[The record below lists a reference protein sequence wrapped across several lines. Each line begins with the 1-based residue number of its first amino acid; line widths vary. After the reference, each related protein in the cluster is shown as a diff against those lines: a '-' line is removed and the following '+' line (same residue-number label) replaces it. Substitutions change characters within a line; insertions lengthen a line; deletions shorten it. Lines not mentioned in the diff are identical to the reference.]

1 MKMNITKLLVWG
13 FLLNTS
19 WSLAQK
25 TNTGPYVENHGA
37 VWKVENKSIPLK
49 KDYDY
54 KVVFDI
60 TTTSNDPGVI
70 NKNIDSAARFYNM
83 LGQNEIAKNNIH
95 VALVIHSS
103 TSKDVMNNQWYKAKY
118 NTDNLNTS
126 LILKL
131 LDAGADVIFCGQSSF
146 TRKMPKENLIEGVD
160 LSLSALTSLVEYQS
174 EGYQLIKY

>member
-1 MKMNITKLLVWG
+1 MNIVKLLVWS

-25 TNTGPYVENHGA
+25 TNTGPYIENHGA
-37 VWKVENKSIPLK
+37 VWKVENKTIPLK
-49 KDYDY
+49 KDFEY

-60 TTTSNDPGVI
+60 TTTSNDPGVK

-83 LGQNEIAKNNIH
+83 LGQNGIAKNSIH

-103 TSKDVMNNQWYKAKY
+103 ASKDVMNNQWYKSKY
-118 NTDNLNTS
+118 NINNPNTG
-126 LILKL
+126 LISELIA
-131 LDAGADVIFCGQSSF
+131 AGADVIFCGQSSF

-160 LSLSALTSLVEYQS
+160 LSLSALTSLV
-174 EGYQLIKY
+174 

>member
-1 MKMNITKLLVWG
+1 MKMNIVKLLVWS

-25 TNTGPYVENHGA
+25 TNTGPYIENHGA
-37 VWKVENKSIPLK
+37 VWKVENKTIPLK
-49 KDYDY
+49 KDFEY

-60 TTTSNDPGVI
+60 TTTSNDPGVK

-83 LGQNEIAKNNIH
+83 LGQNGIAKNSIH

-103 TSKDVMNNQWYKAKY
+103 ASKDVMNNQWYKSKY
-118 NTDNLNTS
+118 NINNPNTG
-126 LILKL
+126 LISELIA
-131 LDAGADVIFCGQSSF
+131 AGADVIFCGQSSF